1 MMNITYGITEEIY
14 TLNGKSRKSYGIA
27 VYADSEE
34 DGSTTILT
42 SVRDITSERERLA
55 DLVHKCNLLELS
67 PIHLD
72 DVIEDFLTE

>member
-1 MMNITYGITEEIY
+1 MMNITYGMTEEIY

-27 VYADSEE
+27 IYSNAEE
-34 DGSTTILT
+34 DGSATILT
-42 SVRDITSERERLA
+42 AVRDITSERERLE
-55 DLVHKCNLLELS
+55 DLVQKCNLLELS

>member
-1 MMNITYGITEEIY
+1 MMNITYGMTEEIY

-27 VYADSEE
+27 VYSNAEE
-34 DGSTTILT
+34 DGSATILT
-42 SVRDITSERERLA
+42 AVRDITSERERLE
-55 DLVHKCNLLELS
+55 DLVRKCNLLELS